1 MLPKQLAGP
10 IGDWPS
16 QIRIAMWPT
25 GTVFHQQGWELSFG
39 LRETL
44 KGTNDFGTFYELAE
58 ATCTRGSDIYFLD
71 QTICVNGAR
80 GAGVAVTCGDPDD
93 EEEG

>member
-1 MLPKQLAGP
+1 
-10 IGDWPS
+10 
-16 QIRIAMWPT
+16 MWPT